1 MEKTSSL
8 SRKKVLFLITKS
20 NWGGAQ
26 RYVYDLTTN
35 LDHNQFEP
43 VVALG
48 GDGILIEM
56 LHNAGIR
63 TIALGELKNSTGLKA
78 AWAAGREIYHIIKH
92 EQPEIL
98 HLNSSVAGLI
108 GTIAGRLA
116 GIPSIIFTAHGWA
129 FNEDRKPVQ
138 RLGIKAMH
146 WLTVLLSHRTIAVSR
161 AIVAQLNWPGAE
173 RRMKV
178 VNPGR
183 SIGVMYG
190 RAEARAKICGF
201 YPELAAYNEDVWLV
215 SIAELHPIKRHLVLL
230 EAFSTLL
237 RTQPTARLLLI
248 GEGSE
253 RATLTDYIQ
262 TNQLEQSVFLT
273 GNITEA
279 ARFLKAF
286 DLFLLAS
293 KSESYGYVLHE
304 AGLAGVPVIATNVG
318 GIPDIITHKQTGLLL
333 PPDNAAILHDAMVYL
348 LTNPTKKAALAA
360 ALEADLRGRTV
371 ERMVRQT
378 VALY

>member
-1 MEKTSSL
+1 MTTLPSSK
-8 SRKKVLFLITKS
+8 RKVLFVITKS

-35 LDHNQFEP
+35 LDRTQFEP

-48 GDGILIEM
+48 GDGILVEM

-63 TIALGELKNSTGLKA
+63 TIALGELKNSTALKS
-78 AWAAGREIYHIIKH
+78 AWAAGREIYQIIKQ
-92 EQPEIL
+92 EQPDVL

-116 GIPSIIFTAHGWA
+116 GTASIIFTAHGWA

-161 AIVAQLNWPGAE
+161 AIVTQLNWPGAE

-183 SIGVMYG
+183 SIGVMYE
-190 RAEARAKICGF
+190 RAEARSKICGF
-201 YPELAAYNEDVWLV
+201 YPELAAHNDDPWLV
-215 SIAELHPIKRHLVLL
+215 CIAELHPIKRHLVLL
-230 EAFSTLL
+230 EAFRVLI
-237 RTQPTARLLLI
+237 RTQPTARLILI

-253 RATLTDYIQ
+253 RATLATYIQ
-262 TNQLEQSVFLT
+262 THNLEQSVFLT

-286 DLFLLAS
+286 DLFVLAS

-318 GIPDIITHKQTGLLL
+318 GIPDIITHKRTGLLI
-333 PPDNAAILHDAMVYL
+333 PPDNAIILHDALSYL

-360 ALEADLRGRTV
+360 ALEDDLRGRTV
-371 ERMVRQT
+371 EKMLRQT
-378 VALY
+378 IALY